1 MSKPSNTQ
9 INQDVLAALKAYPN
23 GISSRRLN
31 NYKFQN
37 EYTDSQIWS
46 AMKRLQKAGK
56 VVMTV
61 RGGGGVMTSYTLA
74 RYANR
79 VPTLRAQAKEEL
91 KEQRSWIA
99 KLTPKP
105 KPKKRTFSD
114 WFWGR
119 K

>member
-1 MSKPSNTQ
+1 MLRPSNTK

-31 NYKFQN
+31 NYKFQS

-61 RGGGGVMTSYTLA
+61 RGGGGAMTSYTLA
-74 RYANR
+74 RYASR
-79 VPTLRAQAKEEL
+79 VPTLRAQAKEE
-91 KEQRSWIA
+91 QHPWIA
-99 KLTPKP
+99 KTSPKP